1 MARIRAFE
9 EFAEEYEDWFEQNR
23 WAYESELEAVRKL
36 LPDFTHAIEIGIGTG
51 RFAIPLRIRNGVEP
65 SPRMAGIARAK
76 GLNVVERPCEDLP
89 YDDEEFD
96 LVLMVTTICF
106 VDDVSKCLSEIDRV
120 LKPGGHVIVGFIDS
134 DSRLGRLYQEKKDK
148 SKFYGDATF
157 YSVSQVKGYL
167 TTSGFDD
174 LVSVQ
179 TIFRPPSEMDSP
191 DEVKDGSGEGSFIV
205 IRGKKAH

>member
-1 MARIRAFE
+1 MARIKAFE
-9 EFAEEYEDWFEQNR
+9 EFAGEYEEWFEKHE
-23 WAYESELEAVRKL
+23 WAYKSELKAVRKL

-51 RFAIPLRIRNGVEP
+51 RFAIPLGIKNGVEP
-65 SPRMAGIARAK
+65 SPRMAGIARAR
-76 GLNVVERPCEDLP
+76 GLCVVERPCEDLP
-89 YDDEEFD
+89 YDDRQFD

-120 LKPGGHVIVGFIDS
+120 LQPGGHILVGFIDS
-134 DSRLGRLYQEKKDK
+134 NSRLGKLYQAKKGA

-157 YSVSQVKGYL
+157 YSFTEVREFL
-167 TTSGFDD
+167 RTSGFDD

-191 DEVKDGSGEGSFIV
+191 DEVKKGSGEGSFV
-205 IRGKKAH
+205 VMRGRKAH

>member
-1 MARIRAFE
+1 MARIKAFE
-9 EFAEEYEDWFEQNR
+9 EFAGEYEEWFEKHE

-51 RFAIPLRIRNGVEP
+51 RFAIPLGIRNGVEP

-76 GLNVVERPCEDLP
+76 RLNVVEQPCEDLP

-96 LVLMVTTICF
+96 LALMVTTICF
-106 VDDVSKCLSEIDRV
+106 VDDVSKCLSEIHRV
-120 LKPGGHVIVGFIDS
+120 LKPGGHILVGFIDS
-134 DSRLGRLYQEKKDK
+134 ESKLGKLYQEKKDK

-157 YSVSQVKGYL
+157 YSFTEIREFL
-167 TTSGFDD
+167 TTAGFDD

-179 TIFRPPSEMDSP
+179 TIFKPPSEMDSP

-205 IRGKKAH
+205 IKGRKAH